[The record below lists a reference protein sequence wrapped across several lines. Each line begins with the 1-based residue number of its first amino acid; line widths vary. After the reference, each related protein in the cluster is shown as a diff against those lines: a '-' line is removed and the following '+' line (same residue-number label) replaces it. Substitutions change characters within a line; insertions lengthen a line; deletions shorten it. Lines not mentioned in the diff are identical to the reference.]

1 MHHLKKI
8 LDHQLFPHLDDPRLA
23 RKDCNALHVDTE
35 MLLNLLMFEENSK
48 QSTDET
54 GRKCH
59 KQDYTHL
66 LYDFTSEI
74 QICLSK
80 LMASHINMVE
90 TFSSLI

>member
-23 RKDCNALHVDTE
+23 RKDCNALYVDTE
-35 MLLNLLMFEENSK
+35 RNADEPFEENSK

-54 GRKCH
+54 GCKCH

-74 QICLSK
+74 QI
-80 LMASHINMVE
+80 ASQN
-90 TFSSLI
+90 